1 MEKLILVGGGG
12 HCKACIDVIELQK
25 KYEILGILDTADK
38 VGETLSG
45 YPIIDTDDAM
55 AQYVAQGCYFLVTV
69 GQIESSNLRQ
79 RLYGKLEDLNASIAT
94 VISPRAYIA
103 RTAKIDKGVIV
114 MHDALVNA
122 GAHIS
127 NNCIINTKSLI
138 EHDAYVRAHCHIS
151 TGAIV
156 NGGAKISSGTFVG
169 SNSVVVHGVSTKTED
184 FVKAGSCYASP
195 RIPIVTMKTAVLTTI
210 FPINQGYVRDYFQS
224 LCRQTV
230 QGFDVILINDGYGDI
245 SRLRSQYPSLNIIE
259 LEPANSVA
267 KNREYMLQFALRNG
281 YEAVVFAD
289 IDDYFSDNRVAH
301 SLSLLAEYD
310 IVVNDLTSFSGEKEL
325 AVCILSSRI
334 TDGDEI
340 NLDFIR
346 DKNVFGLSN
355 TALRLTDIDK
365 GSINFPS
372 SLVAVDWYLFSVLLC
387 QSKRA
392 VFTNKA
398 MTYYRQ
404 HSSNTVGIGRVT
416 KESLL
421 HSLKV
426 RENHYKQM
434 LDVTDIYSAELKK
447 NRQLAALLNNKE
459 ECEAVI
465 EMNQTT
471 NGSLLWWE
479 VIVK

>member
-12 HCKACIDVIELQK
+12 HCRACIDVIELQK
-25 KYEILGILDTADK
+25 KYKIVGILDSPGK

-45 YPIIDTDDAM
+45 YTILDTDDGM
-55 AQYVAQGCYFLVTV
+55 ARYVAQGCHFLVTV
-69 GQIESSNLRQ
+69 GQVESSKLRQ
-79 RLYGKLEDLNASIAT
+79 HLYSKLEQLNASIAT

-138 EHDAYVRAHCHIS
+138 EHDADVQPHCHIS

-169 SNSVVVHGVSTKTED
+169 SNSVVVHGVSTKIDD
-184 FVKAGSCYASP
+184 FVKAGSRYAFTRTP
-195 RIPIVTMKTAVLTTI
+195 RVVMKTAVLTTI
-210 FPINQGYVRDYFQS
+210 FPVDQNYLRDYFES
-224 LCRQTV
+224 LCDQTV
-230 QGFDVILINDGYGDI
+230 QGFDVILVNDGYGDI
-245 SRLRSQYPSLNIIE
+245 NQLRAQYPSLNIIE
-259 LEPANSVA
+259 LEAADCIA
-267 KNREYMLQFALRNG
+267 KNRERMCQFALRNQ
-281 YEAVVFAD
+281 YEAAVFAD
-289 IDDYFSDNRVAH
+289 IDDYFSDNRVEH

-325 AVCILSSRI
+325 AACILSSRV

-355 TALRLTDIDK
+355 TALRLTDVDVS
-365 GSINFPS
+365 SINFHR
-372 SLVAVDWYLFSVLLC
+372 SLVAVDWYLFSTLLYK
-387 QSKRA
+387 SKRA

-398 MTYYRQ
+398 ITYYRQ
-404 HSSNTVGIGRVT
+404 HSSNIVGIGRVT

-426 RENHYKQM
+426 RENHYLQM
-434 LDVTDIYSAELKK
+434 LDVTDIYSSELEH
-447 NRQLAALLNNKE
+447 NHRLAALLNERE
-459 ECEAVI
+459 ECEAIV
-465 EMNQTT
+465 EMNQAT